1 MASSQIPFWPR
12 QQIRFS
18 SNDLLWLHHNK
29 MFRWSLIVIPN
40 YRATEF
46 VRQRVR
52 LILLIERGLDTW
64 LQYLILVAL
73 FLLLWRL
80 IQAPGTCDFENGLC
94 GYTHDQ
100 NSDFEWTNNTGV
112 TTSFNTGPLGDHT
125 TGSGQA
131 LQQHTLNSKCC
142 VGNPYFWPHLC
153 IGHTDQPPA
162 LIRQPTHEYENK
174 RLNVTLYDFK
184 FRI

>member
-1 MASSQIPFWPR
+1 M
-12 QQIRFS
+12 
-18 SNDLLWLHHNK
+18 

-100 NSDFEWTNNTGV
+100 ISDFEWTNNTGV

-131 LQQHTLNSKCC
+131 LQQIYVEQQVLR
-142 VGNPYFWPHLC
+142 
-153 IGHTDQPPA
+153 
-162 LIRQPTHEYENK
+162 RQPLLLAPFMHRSYRPAPSPYSTTNTRVWK
-174 RLNVTLYDFK
+174 
-184 FRI
+184 